1 MFVAAMCVSVT
12 SCSDNNDEP
21 GGNETSGVV
30 NPSNVFTGQMPK
42 SVAGTT
48 ISRNS
53 DGLVTEVKTTDGKT
67 ITFEYPSNSRA
78 EDVLNTVTM
87 KVVDDYSV
95 ADYAL
100 VIGSNGF
107 VSSAHY
113 KVVTDTYPKE
123 SEEGDWSFKYDS
135 DGHLTCADYDYVDEQ
150 GHDTYSVTLK
160 WKDGNIVNTFKDDGW
175 DNYTYLYTS
184 NTQKSAIENK
194 GALFMFESI
203 YAVEIYDFEWVYYA
217 GMLGKGPKSLAV
229 AAYEDDDDEELME
242 YIWTLDDNGYPIKF
256 KEKDDDMDEDE
267 PNSSVINFSWQ

>member
-12 SCSDNNDEP
+12 SCSDGNDEP

-53 DGLVTEVKTTDGKT
+53 DGLVTEVKTTDGKN

-78 EDVLNTVTM
+78 EEAQNTVIM

-95 ADYAL
+95 ADYTL

-113 KVVTDTYPKE
+113 KVVTDSYPKE
-123 SEEGDWSFKYDS
+123 SEEGDWTFKYDS
-135 DGHLTCADYDYVDEQ
+135 DGHLTRADYDYVDEQ

-184 NTQKSAIENK
+184 ATQKSAIENK

-217 GMLGKGPKSLAV
+217 GMLGKGPKNLAV
-229 AAYEDDDDEELME
+229 ADYEDDDDEELME
-242 YIWTLDDNGYPIKF
+242 YIWTLDDNGYPVKF

-267 PNSSVINFSWQ
+267 PNSSVINFSW